1 MGRGQVLAVVNAAVV
16 EGVFGRPVR
25 VEVSVTQGLPAFNI
39 VGLPD
44 ASVREA
50 RDRVRAA
57 IAASKLKFPA
67 SKIIVNLAPT
77 ELKKHGAALDLAIAM
92 GVLAASKELTDDAR
106 IDLHHLGV
114 VGELGLDGSVRRV
127 PGLVSLADALVGREI
142 VVPVD
147 GAAEAAAVRP
157 DQVRGVASLREF
169 VDWLNGVGLRP
180 SIVEPAEPSAP
191 LPSFHDLADVRGQPI
206 ARYALEVAA
215 AGGHHLLMQGPPGGG
230 KTMLATRLPGLL
242 PPLDAADSL
251 LASRIHSVAG
261 LRLPSDGLVREPP
274 FRAPHHGVSK
284 AAMVGGGSGVVRPG
298 EVSAAHGGVLFL
310 DELGEFPID
319 VLESLRTTLEEGV
332 IRVSRAGVSVSL
344 PARFQLIAAMNPCPC
359 GLGGGDDGRCRCS
372 DVAIDRYRRRLSA
385 PLLDRFDL
393 HIAVEPPDPLSL
405 LERGEEEPTA
415 AVRERVLAARARAAE
430 RGVGC
435 NAALS
440 TADLDLHAPLV
451 GPGRRFVETALRN
464 GALTGRGLQKIRRV
478 ARTIAD
484 LDDCDVD
491 ESVLARAMGLRLPLA
506 RSGATAA

>member
-1 MGRGQVLAVVNAAVV
+1 MLAVVNAAVV

-57 IAASKLKFPA
+57 IASSKLTFPA
-67 SKIIVNLAPT
+67 SKIVVNLAPT

-92 GVLAASKELTDDAR
+92 GVLAASKALSDDAR
-106 IDLHHLGV
+106 IDLHHLGL

-142 VVPVD
+142 VVPLA

-157 DQVRGVASLREF
+157 GEVRGVGSLREL
-169 VDWLNGVGLRP
+169 VDWLNGAGLRP
-180 SIVEPAEPSAP
+180 SLVDPVDASVDRIA
-191 LPSFHDLADVRGQPI
+191 FDDLADVRGQPI

-230 KTMLATRLPGLL
+230 KTMLATRLVGLL

-251 LASRIHSVAG
+251 LVTRVHSVAG
-261 LRLPSDGLVREPP
+261 LRLPDDGLVRLPP
-274 FRAPHHGVSK
+274 FRAPHHGASMV
-284 AAMVGGGSGVVRPG
+284 AMVGGGSGAVKPG
-298 EVSAAHGGVLFL
+298 EVSSAHGGVLFL
-310 DELGEFPID
+310 DELGEFPIG
-319 VLESLRTTLEEGV
+319 VLESLRTPLEEGV
-332 IRVSRAGVSVSL
+332 IRVSRAGASVTL
-344 PARFQLIAAMNPCPC
+344 PARFQLVAAMNPCPC

-372 DVAIDRYRRRLSA
+372 VAAIDRYRRRLSA

-405 LERGEEEPTA
+405 LDRGQEESSAE
-415 AVRERVLAARARAAE
+415 VRERVAAARARAAE
-430 RGVGC
+430 RGVLC
-435 NAALS
+435 NAALR
-440 TADLDLHAPLV
+440 TADLDACAPLV
-451 GPGRRFVETALRN
+451 GPGRQLVETALRS

-484 LDDCDVD
+484 LEDGDVD
-491 ESVLARAMGLRLPLA
+491 ESVLARAMGLRMPFVD
-506 RSGATAA
+506 GAERAA